1 METDLIY
8 YRRRAA
14 EESAA
19 AAAAEHVKVKQVH
32 LELARRYAERITALE
47 AEPARATLHLVTAA

>member
-1 METDLIY
+1 METDLVY

-32 LELARRYAERITALE
+32 LELARRYAERIAAAE
-47 AEPARATLHLVTAA
+47 AEPARAALHWVTAA